1 MNMISFA
8 NLSIKRKLILITMLI
23 NIIALLAAS
32 AFFAANEVTSL
43 RNAMIRDYSV
53 LARVIGA
60 NTVASLVFFESESAE
75 KTLSALSAEPHV
87 TAAVIYDRHGQIF
100 AEYRRSDQK
109 QLVAPKVEEPGH
121 KFTHTNLDLFES
133 ITFNKAQ
140 KIGTLYIQ
148 SDLQKINRLILEYVG
163 IVAAILGISS
173 LLAFFL
179 ATRLQAI
186 ISRPILHLV
195 SIADSVT
202 KNNDYS
208 IRAKRYGSDELG
220 MLVDTVNEMLA
231 QIQNRDQMLAR
242 HREELEEEVK
252 LRTAELSR
260 INIDLEEMVEDL
272 QEAKEA
278 AEVASRTKT
287 EFLANMSHEI
297 RTPLN
302 AVIGMTGL
310 LLETE
315 LNSEQLDFVETVRT
329 SGDSL
334 LSLINDILDFSKI
347 DAGKLELE
355 VHPFNV
361 RECVES
367 ALELVAPK
375 TAEKGLELTAYFDK
389 HVPIHLS
396 GDVTRLR
403 QVLVNLLSNAVK
415 FTENGEIV
423 VMVSGHFLGNGK
435 VEMYFAVKDTGIGI
449 PTDRMDRLFRS
460 FSQVDTSTTRKYG
473 GTGLGLAISKHL
485 CELMGGRLWVESEM
499 DKGSTFHFTILTN
512 AISQETVEFKDKQL
526 ALAHK
531 RVLIVDDNY
540 TNRRILSLQVQSWGM
555 EVESAMSGADALEK
569 LSHTPQLFD
578 IAILDMQMPEM
589 DGLMLAQQ
597 IRKNYGKTMPLLMLT
612 SLSRQ
617 QTAIEPGLF
626 AAYLVKPVK
635 SSQLFDCLIDI
646 FSQKNI
652 RSNYRVETKPREL
665 PAVEHRPL
673 RILLTEDNV
682 TNQKVALLLLKK
694 MNYTADVAANG
705 LESVQAVS
713 RQQYDVILMDV
724 QMPEMD
730 GFQATEQIRLR
741 NDPHRPYIIAMTAH
755 AMRGYREKC
764 LEAGMDD
771 YVTKPVRPEEL
782 AAALLRCPH
791 QHPLGGTESEQK
803 TAISPVLPVPDAIP
817 AQSAT
822 LPKQPI
828 ENKVDN
834 ASKKIKELSQ
844 QIQVALESLVGDD
857 DELCAELIQTY
868 LEGSTTLTI
877 DLQAAV
883 PENNPKKMEH
893 AAHSLKSS
901 SASLGATQL
910 AELAKYLEKQG
921 RNGDMSDAAIKV
933 AELLQEYDAV
943 SQALQQVLH
952 KTDGMEVVAT
962 PIVAQPVTTT
972 VVTPIATATDT
983 LETEIRELLVRLV
996 GEDEP
1001 QIIED
1006 LVVSYQQDSE
1016 VLMAQLTEA
1025 IAQQNVKE
1033 IAIAAHT
1040 LKSSSANLGALALSE
1055 LCQTLERQARNNEL
1069 NDTVTLLSKLKL
1081 EYQHVSVAL
1090 QHILH
1095 PNAIPV
1101 PPDHITT
1108 ASPPTAKVTPL
1119 PVAAEIVLAQ
1129 QIKHSLLE
1137 MIGTDDFD
1145 IIQELL
1151 QTYLDDVEPLMQSI
1165 RQAITT
1171 DDAMMLSRAAH
1182 TLKSSSANLGINE
1195 LSELAAQLEQQGKNS
1210 DMAMSATVL
1219 AQLEIEHAKSLLAI
1233 NLLLQNDEAVFEQI
1247 SSDQALPPSP
1257 PTLELQLTV
1266 DEIENIVK
1274 TTLSELIGKDQD
1286 EIMRELINTYKN
1298 DAAEL
1303 MQTIRQAMIRCDINE
1318 LGTALHTFKSI
1329 SGNLGLQRLSE
1340 LAVEL
1345 EHHATGQSSS
1355 GTAQLTALEQA
1366 YQVVQH
1372 ALDKLLGM
1380 TTESRELI
1388 ESQSET
1394 PNLLSDG
1401 NVWVLSLPDP
1411 ADVKLLVVDDQP
1423 YDTLLLSSY
1432 LKDEGYQVLTANT
1445 GQDALNIVF
1454 HESPDIVL
1462 SDVMMPGID
1471 GFEVC
1476 HRIKQNERS
1485 VLIPVVLI
1493 TALDGQSDRIKGI
1506 KAGADEFLSKP
1517 INREELMARVRS
1529 LLRYQR
1535 ARAQLEEAQKEHL
1548 KSMFKRYVS
1557 PKLVDEILIHP
1568 SKAEFA
1574 LVDQQNRLDAV
1585 ILFADLRGFTAMSEL
1600 LQPKDVVKLLNEF
1613 FTMLTEV
1620 GYHYDGTSF
1629 NMSGDCLLIGFG
1641 VPFHQ
1646 INAAQ
1651 RSINAAIEMQSE
1663 FVKLEEVWRE
1673 TYGIKVGLGIGI
1685 NKGELIV
1692 GNVGSPN
1699 FMSYTVIG
1707 DTVNVASRL
1716 VSMAKDGE
1724 VILSKTILDAL
1735 ENSPIV
1741 AYIETLEPVSLKG
1754 KSQLQQ
1760 VFKLEARRHLGEIMG
1775 QIISSTEYE
1784 NKQFLG

>member
-1 MNMISFA
+1 MISFA

-32 AFFAANEVTSL
+32 AFFAANEVASL
-43 RNAMIRDYSV
+43 RNAMVRDYSV

-121 KFTHTNLDLFES
+121 KFTNSNLDLFEA

-148 SDLQKINRLILEYVG
+148 SDLEKINRLILEYVG
-163 IVAAILGISS
+163 IVAAILAISS

-220 MLVDTVNEMLA
+220 MLVNAVNEMLA

-355 VHPFNV
+355 VHPFSV

-415 FTENGEIV
+415 FTEKGEIV

-485 CELMGGRLWVESEM
+485 CELMGGRLWVESEV

-512 AISQETVEFKDKQL
+512 AISLETVEFKDKQL
-526 ALAHK
+526 TLSHK

-540 TNRRILSLQVQSWGM
+540 TNRRILSLQVQSWDM
-555 EVESAMSGADALEK
+555 NVESAMSGVEALEK
-569 LSHTPQLFD
+569 LNQTPQPYD

-589 DGLMLAQQ
+589 DGLTLAQE
-597 IRKNYGKTMPLLMLT
+597 IRKNHGKSMPLLMLT

-646 FSQKNI
+646 FLQKNT
-652 RSNYRVETKPREL
+652 RPNYRVESKPREL
-665 PAVEHRPL
+665 LTAEHRPL

-694 MNYTADVAANG
+694 MHYTADVAANG
-705 LESVQAVS
+705 LEAVQAVS

-730 GFQATEQIRLR
+730 GFQATQQIRLR

-791 QHPLGGTESEQK
+791 QHSNVGAEPKIESQQP
-803 TAISPVLPVPDAIP
+803 ILL
-817 AQSAT
+817 T
-822 LPKQPI
+822 LPAQPI
-828 ENKVDN
+828 ENKVIDT
-834 ASKKIKELSQ
+834 SGKIKELNQ
-844 QIQVALESLVGDD
+844 QIRAALESLVGDD
-857 DELCAELIQTY
+857 EELSAELIQTY
-868 LEGSTTLTI
+868 LEGSTALTT

-883 PENNPKKMEH
+883 TENNPKKMEH

-910 AELAKYLEKQG
+910 AELAKQLEKQG
-921 RNGDMSDAAIKV
+921 RDGDMTNAATK
-933 AELLQEYDAV
+933 AAGLLQEYHAV
-943 SQALQQVLH
+943 SQALRQILG
-952 KTDGMEVVAT
+952 KTAAPEIET
-962 PIVAQPVTTT
+962 QHVAQIDTTN
-972 VVTPIATATDT
+972 VISPTAI
-983 LETEIRELLVRLV
+983 LEAEIKALLIGLV

-1006 LVVSYQQDSE
+1006 LVLSYQQDSE
-1016 VLMAQLTEA
+1016 VLITQLTEA
-1025 IAQQNVKE
+1025 IIQQNAKE
-1033 IAIAAHT
+1033 ITIAAHT
-1040 LKSSSANLGALALSE
+1040 LKSSSANLGALKLSE
-1055 LCQTLERQARNNEL
+1055 LCQILEKQARHNEL
-1069 NDTVTLLSKLKL
+1069 SNISTLLTELKS
-1081 EYQHVSVAL
+1081 EYQLVSTAL
-1090 QHILH
+1090 QHILN
-1095 PNAIPV
+1095 PPPV
-1101 PPDHITT
+1101 TAQTDVLPP
-1108 ASPPTAKVTPL
+1108 SPA
-1119 PVAAEIVLAQ
+1119 PVETSAVAPEMVLAQ
-1129 QIKHSLLE
+1129 HIKHSLLE
-1137 MIGTDDFD
+1137 MIGTEDTD
-1145 IIQELL
+1145 IIKELL
-1151 QTYLDDVEPLMQSI
+1151 QTYLDDVESLMQTI
-1165 RQAITT
+1165 REAVATN
-1171 DDAMMLSRAAH
+1171 DANMLSRAAH
-1182 TLKSSSANLGINE
+1182 TLKSSSGNLGIDE

-1210 DMAMSATVL
+1210 DVATSAAVL
-1219 AQLEIEHAKSLLAI
+1219 AQLEIKHAKSLLAI
-1233 NLLLQNDEAVFEQI
+1233 NLLLHSDNLDFDHYSPMPLVSQ
-1247 SSDQALPPSP
+1247 SSFNAASP
-1257 PTLELQLTV
+1257 LKV

-1274 TTLSELIGKDQD
+1274 TTLFELLGEDQD
-1286 EIMRELINTYKN
+1286 EVVRELVNTYKS
-1298 DAAEL
+1298 DAATL
-1303 MQTIRQAMIRCDINE
+1303 MQAIRQSVLDNDISR
-1318 LGTALHTFKSI
+1318 LTTALHTFKSI
-1329 SGNLGLQRLSE
+1329 SGNLGLHQLGGIV
-1340 LAVEL
+1340 VEL
-1345 EHHATGQSSS
+1345 ENHIIGQSPNS
-1355 GTAQLTALEQA
+1355 AALLANLEQA
-1366 YQVVQH
+1366 CQVVQQ
-1372 ALDKLLGM
+1372 AMDKLLGVSVESNEPVELS
-1380 TTESRELI
+1380 TEP
-1388 ESQSET
+1388 
-1394 PNLLSDG
+1394 PNLLQDG
-1401 NVWVLSLPDP
+1401 NVWISSLPEP

-1445 GQDALNIVF
+1445 GQEALKIVF
-1454 HESPDIVL
+1454 SESPDIVL
-1462 SDVMMPGID
+1462 SDVMMPGMD

-1476 HRIKQNERS
+1476 HRIKQNKHS

-1585 ILFADLRGFTAMSEL
+1585 ILFADLRGFTAMSEM

-1620 GYHYDGTSF
+1620 GYRYDGTSF

-1663 FVKLEEVWRE
+1663 FVKLEEVWRKI
-1673 TYGIKVGLGIGI
+1673 YGIQVGLGIGI

-1735 ENSPIV
+1735 DDSSIV
-1741 AYIETLEPVSLKG
+1741 AYIETLPPVSLKG

-1760 VFKLEARRHLGEIMG
+1760 VFKLETRHLSEVD
-1775 QIISSTEYE
+1775 SNHS
-1784 NKQFLG
+1784 F

>member
-1 MNMISFA
+1 MISFA
-8 NLSIKRKLILITMLI
+8 NLSIKHKLILITMLI

-32 AFFAANEVTSL
+32 AFFAANEVASL
-43 RNAMIRDYSV
+43 RNAMVRDYSV

-121 KFTHTNLDLFES
+121 QFTHTNLDLFEA

-148 SDLQKINRLILEYVG
+148 SDLQKINQLLLEYVG
-163 IVAAILGISS
+163 IVAAILAISS

-179 ATRLQAI
+179 ATRLQAL

-220 MLVDTVNEMLA
+220 MLVDAVNEMLA

-310 LLETE
+310 LLETD
-315 LNSEQLDFVETVRT
+315 LSSEQLDFVETVRT

-334 LSLINDILDFSKI
+334 LSLINDILDFSKN

-415 FTENGEIV
+415 FTEKGEIV

-540 TNRRILSLQVQSWGM
+540 TNRRILSLQVQSWDM
-555 EVESAMSGADALEK
+555 DVESAMSGEDALEK
-569 LSHTPQLFD
+569 LSHTPQPFD

-597 IRKNYGKTMPLLMLT
+597 IRKNHGSVMPLLMLT
-612 SLSRQ
+612 LLSRQ

-652 RSNYRVETKPREL
+652 RANYRVEARPREL
-665 PAVEHRPL
+665 LTVEHRPL

-705 LESVQAVS
+705 LEAVQAVS

-730 GFQATEQIRLR
+730 GFQATQQIRLR

-764 LEAGMDD
+764 LEAGMDN

-791 QHPLGGTESEQK
+791 ALVKVESEQK
-803 TAISPVLPVPDAIP
+803 TAISPDLP
-817 AQSAT
+817 AQSLTSAQSAI

-828 ENKVDN
+828 ETKVDN
-834 ASKKIKELSQ
+834 TSEKIKELTLK
-844 QIQVALESLVGDD
+844 IREALEALVGDD

-868 LEGSTTLTI
+868 LEGSTTLTT
-877 DLQAAV
+877 DLQTAV

-910 AELAKYLEKQG
+910 ADLAKYLEKQG
-921 RNGDMSDAAIKV
+921 RNGDMSDAAVKV

-943 SQALQQVLH
+943 SQALWQILH
-952 KTDGMEVVAT
+952 KTDTQEVVAT
-962 PIVAQPVTTT
+962 PIVAQPLTTT
-972 VVTPIATATDT
+972 VIIPPATATDT
-983 LETEIRELLVRLV
+983 LETEIRELLVGLV

-1006 LVVSYQQDSE
+1006 LIVFYQQDSK

-1025 IAQQNVKE
+1025 IAQQNMKE
-1033 IAIAAHT
+1033 IAVAAHT

-1055 LCQTLERQARNNEL
+1055 LCQILERQARNHEL
-1069 NDTVTLLSKLKL
+1069 SNTTILLSELKS
-1081 EYQHVSVAL
+1081 EYQRVSVAL
-1090 QHILH
+1090 QRILD
-1095 PNAIPV
+1095 PNAITVQPGQIAAAV
-1101 PPDHITT
+1101 PL
-1108 ASPPTAKVTPL
+1108 PTAVTPPL
-1119 PVAAEIVLAQ
+1119 ITAEIVLAQ
-1129 QIKHSLLE
+1129 QIKQSLLE

-1171 DDAMMLSRAAH
+1171 NHAMMLSQAAH

-1195 LSELAAQLEQQGKNS
+1195 LSEFAAQLEQQGKTS

-1219 AQLEIEHAKSLLAI
+1219 AQLEVEHAKSLLAI
-1233 NLLLQNDEAVFEQI
+1233 NLLLQNDQSVFEQI
-1247 SSDQALPPSP
+1247 SSDQTSPSSPPSS
-1257 PTLELQLTV
+1257 ELQLTV
-1266 DEIENIVK
+1266 EEVENIVK
-1274 TTLSELIGKDQD
+1274 TTLSELIGDDQD
-1286 EIMRELINTYKN
+1286 DIIRELISTYKS
-1298 DAAEL
+1298 DAAAL
-1303 MQTIRQAMIRCDINE
+1303 MQTIRQAVTRYNINE
-1318 LGTALHTFKSI
+1318 LSTALRTFKSI

-1340 LAVEL
+1340 LAGEL
-1345 EHHATGQSSS
+1345 ETHAIGQSLD
-1355 GTAQLTALEQA
+1355 GMAQLIALEQA
-1366 YQVVQH
+1366 YQVVQQ

-1380 TTESRELI
+1380 ATESQELI
-1388 ESQSET
+1388 ESQNET
-1394 PNLLSDG
+1394 PNLLLDG

-1411 ADVKLLVVDDQP
+1411 AEVKLLVVDDQP

-1454 HESPDIVL
+1454 NESPDIVL
-1462 SDVMMPGID
+1462 SDVMMPGMD

-1476 HRIKQNERS
+1476 HRIKQNQRS

-1600 LQPKDVVKLLNEF
+1600 LQPRDVVKLLNEF

-1620 GYHYDGTSF
+1620 GYRYDGTSF

-1651 RSINAAIEMQSE
+1651 RSINAAIEIQSE

-1735 ENSPIV
+1735 DDSPIV
-1741 AYIETLEPVSLKG
+1741 PYIETLEPVSLKG

-1760 VFKLEARRHLGEIMG
+1760 VFKLETRHLGEVMEKLIVH
-1775 QIISSTEYE
+1775 
-1784 NKQFLG
+1784 

>member
-1 MNMISFA
+1 MVSFA

-43 RNAMIRDYSV
+43 RNAMVRDYSV

-100 AEYRRSDQK
+100 AEYHRTDQK

-121 KFTHTNLDLFES
+121 RFTSTNLDLFET
-133 ITFNKAQ
+133 ITFNNAQ
-140 KIGTLYIQ
+140 RIGTLYIQ

-163 IVAAILGISS
+163 IVAAILAISS

-195 SIADSVT
+195 SIADAVT

-208 IRAKRYGSDELG
+208 IRATRYGSDELG
-220 MLVDTVNEMLA
+220 MLVNAVNEMLA

-252 LRTAELSR
+252 LRTAELSK

-310 LLETE
+310 LLETD

-415 FTENGEIV
+415 FTEKGEIV

-499 DKGSTFHFTILTN
+499 DRGSTFHFTILAN
-512 AISQETVEFKDKQL
+512 AISQETVEFKDKQMTL
-526 ALAHK
+526 SQK

-540 TNRRILSLQVQSWGM
+540 TNRRILSLQVQSWDM
-555 EVESAMSGADALEK
+555 LVEAAMSGADALEK
-569 LSHTPQLFD
+569 LNHTPQGFD

-589 DGLMLAQQ
+589 DGLTLAHE
-597 IRKNYGKTMPLLMLT
+597 IRRNHGKNMPLLMLT

-646 FSQKNI
+646 LSQKLI
-652 RSNYRVETKPREL
+652 RPNYRVESRPKEVIST
-665 PAVEHRPL
+665 EHRPL

-694 MNYTADVAANG
+694 MHYTADVAANG
-705 LESVQAVS
+705 LEAVQAVA

-730 GFQATEQIRLR
+730 GFQATQHIRQR
-741 NDPHRPYIIAMTAH
+741 NDAHRPYIIAMTAH

-791 QHPLGGTESEQK
+791 QH
-803 TAISPVLPVPDAIP
+803 AVLPTPTT
-817 AQSAT
+817 QSSQNLTQTTVQTAS
-822 LPKQPI
+822 
-828 ENKVDN
+828 N
-834 ASKKIKELSQ
+834 SKKDASASQ
-844 QIQVALESLVGDD
+844 TSQTVDLGKITALETEIRAALEALVGDD
-857 DELCAELIQTY
+857 QELSNELIQTY
-868 LEGSTTLTI
+868 LDGAAVLTT
-877 DLQAAV
+877 DLQTAV
-883 PENNPKKMEH
+883 TENNPKKLEH

-910 AELAKYLEKQG
+910 SEFAKNLEKQG
-921 RNGDMSDAAIKV
+921 REGNMTDVIAKA
-933 AELLQEYDAV
+933 AELLFEYQHV
-943 SQALQQVLH
+943 CHALNCILGIH
-952 KTDGMEVVAT
+952 PT
-962 PIVAQPVTTT
+962 PT
-972 VVTPIATATDT
+972 VDPIAEVPTSTPAKITNSATI
-983 LETEIRELLVRLV
+983 ESKTEKTESNLAVEIKELLISLI

-1006 LVVSYQQDSE
+1006 LIVSYQTDSE
-1016 VLMAQLTEA
+1016 VLINQLTVA
-1025 IAQQNVKE
+1025 VAQNDIKE

-1040 LKSSSANLGALALSE
+1040 LKSSSANIGALALSE
-1055 LCQTLERQARNNEL
+1055 LCQILEKQARHNEL
-1069 NDTVTLLSKLKL
+1069 QDVNGQLAQLNQ
-1081 EYQHVSVAL
+1081 EYQHVCVAL
-1090 QHILH
+1090 QIILH
-1095 PNAIPV
+1095 PNISISQQNS
-1101 PPDHITT
+1101 DT
-1108 ASPPTAKVTPL
+1108 AT
-1119 PVAAEIVLAQ
+1119 LAND
-1129 QIKHSLLE
+1129 IKRSLTE
-1137 MIGTDDFD
+1137 MIGMEDDE
-1145 IIQELL
+1145 IIHELL
-1151 QTYLDDVEPLMQSI
+1151 QTYLDDAYPLLQSI
-1165 RQAITT
+1165 RHAVSNQ
-1171 DDAMMLSRAAH
+1171 DATALSQAAH
-1182 TLKSSSANLGINE
+1182 TLKSSSGNLGLNAI
-1195 LSELAAQLEQQGKNS
+1195 SEISAKLEQQGRNADLS
-1210 DMAMSATVL
+1210 DSGVLL
-1219 AQLEIEHAKSLLAI
+1219 AQLESEYANGTHAIKRLLNCESLPEVQKVPNILNAWE
-1233 NLLLQNDEAVFEQI
+1233 NLE
-1247 SSDQALPPSP
+1247 
-1257 PTLELQLTV
+1257 
-1266 DEIENIVK
+1266 EIEYSI
-1274 TTLSELIGKDQD
+1274 TATLSELLGDDQS
-1286 EIMRELINTYKN
+1286 EIFHELLSTYQE
-1298 DAAEL
+1298 DAKQL
-1303 MQTIRQAMIRCDINE
+1303 LQTIQTAIAQNNLSQLAI
-1318 LGTALHTFKSI
+1318 ALHTFKST
-1329 SGNLGLQRLSE
+1329 SGNLGLQKFSE
-1340 LAVEL
+1340 LLIQL
-1345 EHHATGQSSS
+1345 ETDVKTGQLNNS
-1355 GTAQLTALEQA
+1355 EKKF
-1366 YQVVQH
+1366 QVLQQTYHCIQRV
-1372 ALDKLLGM
+1372 LDKLLAPPPILPKSEVEDA
-1380 TTESRELI
+1380 TILTEA
-1388 ESQSET
+1388 
-1394 PNLLSDG
+1394 
-1401 NVWVLSLPDP
+1401 NVWVSSLPEP
-1411 ADVKLLVVDDQP
+1411 SEVKLLVVDDQP

-1432 LKDEGYQVLTANT
+1432 LKDEGYRVLTANT

-1454 HESPDIVL
+1454 NQAPDIVL
-1462 SDVMMPGID
+1462 SDVMMPGMD

-1476 HRIKQNERS
+1476 HRIKQNRHTI
-1485 VLIPVVLI
+1485 LTPVVLI
-1493 TALDGQSDRIKGI
+1493 TALDGQNDRIKGI

-1535 ARAQLEEAQKEHL
+1535 ARAQLEEAQREHL

-1557 PKLVDEILIHP
+1557 PKLVDEILNHP

-1600 LQPKDVVKLLNEF
+1600 LQPLDVVKLLNEF

-1620 GYHYDGTSF
+1620 GYRYDGTIF

-1646 INAAQ
+1646 ADAPQ
-1651 RSINAAIEMQSE
+1651 RALHAAIEMQSE
-1663 FVKLEEVWRE
+1663 FIKLEALWQ
-1673 TYGIKVGLGIGI
+1673 TIYNIDVGLGIGI

-1724 VILSKTILDAL
+1724 VILSKTLLSAL
-1735 ENSPIV
+1735 TDLPIINQ
-1741 AYIETLEPVSLKG
+1741 IETLPPVSLKG

-1760 VFKLEARRHLGEIMG
+1760 VFKLETRNLATML
-1775 QIISSTEYE
+1775 
-1784 NKQFLG
+1784 